1 MLRRIFSMLMAVIS
15 CILSLV
21 GWNGMI
27 QVEDAHYEMV
37 DQALINPNADE
48 SAKALYRFLL
58 DCYGKRVISGQYIN
72 EYEYFSAPQ
81 FRVDENDPNSPM
93 TVFKA
98 NELQAVHSVTNAYPA
113 MIGLDLSETETGR
126 KCYSVQQAIEWHQAG
141 GIVTFCWHWMA
152 PSQTEEKRH
161 FYTEQTDFN
170 LKQALDNPNSPEYQG
185 LLRDIDIISK
195 EMKKLQDAGVPVLWR
210 PLHEAS
216 GGWFWWGASGAEAYK
231 ELWNLMYDRMTNVNG
246 LNNLIWVY
254 NGQNP
259 RWYVGDDKCDIIGDD
274 PYYTNS
280 SRILYR
286 FNQANANRFK
296 TCYKTSQNKMIAMTE
311 NDFVPN
317 IDRMF
322 EKGTKWLT
330 FCTWC
335 REFVCVIDES
345 TAWGATTPE
354 YSEKY
359 ATAKELREAYQ
370 DERVI
375 TLDQLRADGGYSQA
389 GDR

>member
-98 NELQAVHSVTNAYPA
+98 MHSVTNAYPA

-152 PSQTEEKRH
+152 PSQTEGKRH

>member
-72 EYEYFSAPQ
+72 EYEDFSAPQ
-81 FRVDENDPNSPM
+81 FRVDESDPNSPS

-98 NELQAVHSVTNAYPA
+98 NELRAVHSVTNAYPA

-152 PSQTEEKRH
+152 PSQTEGKRH

-195 EMKKLQDAGVPVLWR
+195 EMKKLQDAGVPVLW
-210 PLHEAS
+210 PA
-216 GGWFWWGASGAEAYK
+216 AA
-231 ELWNLMYDRMTNVNG
+231 
-246 LNNLIWVY
+246 
-254 NGQNP
+254 
-259 RWYVGDDKCDIIGDD
+259 
-274 PYYTNS
+274 
-280 SRILYR
+280 
-286 FNQANANRFK
+286 
-296 TCYKTSQNKMIAMTE
+296 
-311 NDFVPN
+311 
-317 IDRMF
+317 
-322 EKGTKWLT
+322 
-330 FCTWC
+330 
-335 REFVCVIDES
+335 
-345 TAWGATTPE
+345 
-354 YSEKY
+354 
-359 ATAKELREAYQ
+359 
-370 DERVI
+370 
-375 TLDQLRADGGYSQA
+375 
-389 GDR
+389 

>member
-72 EYEYFSAPQ
+72 EYEDFSAPQ
-81 FRVDENDPNSPM
+81 FRVDESDPNSPS

-98 NELQAVHSVTNAYPA
+98 NELRAVHSVTNAYPA
-113 MIGLDLSETETGR
+113 MIGLDLFETETGR

-152 PSQTEEKRH
+152 PSQTEGKRH

-330 FCTWC
+330 FCSWC